1 MPLVSID
8 VLEGRPRDQL
18 DQICDAVAQA
28 MVELLDVPE
37 RDRFQIVT
45 EHQPAGL
52 RFDRGYLDI
61 DRTDSFVL
69 VRITLS
75 SGRSTEAKR
84 AFYARLA
91 ELLSDRIELRPEDL
105 AIMLVEN
112 EREDWSF
119 GRGQASYLE
128 LPREAWR

>member
-45 EHQPAGL
+45 EHRSGGL

-75 SGRSTEAKR
+75 AGRPIDAKR
-84 AFYARLA
+84 AFHARLA
-91 ELLSDRIELRPEDL
+91 ELLSERMELRPEDL
-105 AIMLVEN
+105 SVVLVEN
-112 EREDWSF
+112 ERADWSF

>member
-8 VLEGRPRDQL
+8 LLEGRPGDQL
-18 DQICDAVAQA
+18 DQICDVVAQA

-37 RDRFQIVT
+37 RDRFQVVT
-45 EHQPAGL
+45 EHRPGGL

-61 DRTDSFVL
+61 DRTDNFVL

-91 ELLSDRIELRPEDL
+91 ELLSERIDLRP
-105 AIMLVEN
+105 
-112 EREDWSF
+112 
-119 GRGQASYLE
+119 
-128 LPREAWR
+128 